1 MQLKLRSCET
11 ARYYSPIAKNAIA
24 IKIKMQNYS
33 LFLKILEEF
42 IKILMSAKIAKK
54 IAFLRSR
61 SLIFAIAIVMRSF
74 DQMAIAISIAKKWSR
89 STIEW
94 SPITHAL
101 IKANFAQNLLR
112 QNEENGNR
120 LFENYADMWLY
131 CDLIIKSN
139 LQTIIVHCGK
149 NCQIFI
155 YLEKGQFSGWNAVH
169 KKMCMAFQKSP
180 EFLSMGQHW
189 LSLK

>member
-1 MQLKLRSCET
+1 
-11 ARYYSPIAKNAIA
+11 
-24 IKIKMQNYS
+24 
-33 LFLKILEEF
+33 
-42 IKILMSAKIAKK
+42 MSTKIAKK

-61 SLIFAIAIVMRSF
+61 SSNFAIAIVLRSF
-74 DQMAIAISIAKKWSR
+74 DQMAIDDRDLDREKKIAI
-89 STIEW
+89 TIDDRTIVDHSFLEF
-94 SPITHAL
+94 
-101 IKANFAQNLLR
+101 KANFAQNLLR

-155 YLEKGQFSGWNAVH
+155 YLEKGQFSG
-169 KKMCMAFQKSP
+169 
-180 EFLSMGQHW
+180 
-189 LSLK
+189 